1 MNASGANGGSAGRTA
16 EALRAERA
24 TSGES
29 PGGSP
34 IPAVPAEPCTAA
46 PLRVLP
52 VDLSSASAAL
62 QTAAR
67 RGGCVVAGE
76 VDPAL
81 LLDLLRILIP
91 ATVAPSDRDVETQV
105 WLVAGSRDFRRAA
118 SRAAHAA
125 GCADRLAAL
134 EMDAAGLLRETAIPA
149 AVVLLALPSDPRDAA
164 RALRFWS
171 RDGLRRRIL
180 IPVEACAA
188 TASAIRGWMQQRGAS
203 EHPSPIP
210 TLRWFEAPGAPAA
223 GRVPSE
229 LFHFARDVGRAEPPD
244 PAMIAEV
251 GARLRGHRRDR
262 AAAADGAR
270 RGWPRRAPDHELPSA
285 LPATLPDGTPWPKIS
300 VITPSF
306 NQGAY
311 IEETLL
317 SVANQRYPNVE
328 HIVID
333 GGSTD
338 ATVDV
343 LERWAPRLA
352 HCVRERDR
360 GQSHAINKG
369 FARAT
374 GELMMWLNSD
384 DRLAPGALAAAAL
397 ALHRSKADMVAGIC
411 EIYRDDAMIERH
423 LTCCP
428 DGPLPLGDLLDI
440 PRAWMGGQFFYQPEV
455 IFTRDLWQ
463 RAGGRVDE
471 SWHYSMDYELW
482 LRFAAAGATLC
493 VIGRPIAQFRVH
505 PQQKTTAA
513 AEFRAELDRVV
524 ARFRADHAD
533 APHVTPVA
541 DGDVGR
547 DRMRITFF
555 NDIGYMAGAG
565 VAHQRLA
572 RACAA
577 AGHEVSVVAVS
588 DGSTLDRDP
597 PVSIQSACE
606 RIAAQRPDVVV
617 VGNLHSAALGPELL
631 GAISSRWPTTMV
643 LHDQWA
649 LTGRCAY
656 TGGCEKYRGGCDH
669 TCPTPEE
676 YPALAPERIAAAHR
690 HKRLL
695 YTQGH
700 AAPRLLANSEWM
712 RRFAADALGPGA
724 DGRLLHTLRLSAPTD
739 LFRPRDRAACRE
751 RFDLP
756 ADRFIIMTSGTSA
769 DDPRKG
775 LSHLAEAL
783 QLLDLPDVLVV
794 SIGHADAT
802 RPPPMPGFRAM
813 GYLRDPRDVA
823 MLYSACDLF
832 VGPSLAEAFGQVFI
846 EAAACGI
853 PSVGYP
859 VGGIPE
865 ALIDGVSGRIAREVS
880 PAALAEAIEELYADD
895 ALRSDLGAWARIL
908 AECEFSPE
916 ASYRSWFGALR
927 AGGIAESLGL
937 RRKIWLAPRVPEA
950 PRVEFV
956 SPEHPGWSAVDGF
969 DHWEGP
975 YPQDDLPRCRW
986 AMGPVSRLSFEDA
999 AGGERL
1005 LLIACRNYWAGQRL
1019 RVVVNGTCAGEHE
1032 VPVSGNERTLSLCT
1046 GIMARA
1052 GRNEV
1057 ELHHWQWDATNP
1069 GRPIALLILEIH
1081 VTPR

>member
-1 MNASGANGGSAGRTA
+1 MNADAGNGGFTGHATD
-16 EALRAERA
+16 ALRAADLPSPNPVPPRSERA
-24 TSGES
+24 
-29 PGGSP
+29 
-34 IPAVPAEPCTAA
+34 
-46 PLRVLP
+46 
-52 VDLSSASAAL
+52 ASAAL
-62 QTAAR
+62 QSAAR
-67 RGGCVVAGE
+67 RGGCAVVGD

-81 LLDLLRILIP
+81 LRDLLRVLFPAPRDPSARDAEPQLWLIGG
-91 ATVAPSDRDVETQV
+91 ARE
-105 WLVAGSRDFRRAA
+105 FNRAA
-118 SRAAHAA
+118 CSAARVV
-125 GCADRLAAL
+125 GCDDRLAAL
-134 EMDAAGLLRETAIPA
+134 DTDAPGLLRSTAIPA
-149 AVVLLALPSDPRDAA
+149 AVVLLAPPADPRDAA
-164 RALRFWS
+164 RALRTWS
-171 RDGLRRRIL
+171 RDGLQRRIL
-180 IPVEACAA
+180 IPANA
-188 TASAIRGWMQQRGAS
+188 ASAHTGTIRGWMQQCGAS
-203 EHPSPIP
+203 EHPAPIP
-210 TLRWFEAPGAPAA
+210 SLRWFETPGAPAV

-229 LFHFARDVGRAEPPD
+229 LFDLARDVGRAEPPD
-244 PAMIAEV
+244 PALIADV
-251 GARLRGHRRDR
+251 RARLQAHRRSLGS
-262 AAAADGAR
+262 AADS
-270 RGWPRRAPDHELPSA
+270 RRAWPWRPPAHALPA
-285 LPATLPDGTPWPKIS
+285 PLPATLPDGSPWPKIS
-300 VITPSF
+300 IVTPSF

-317 SVANQRYPNVE
+317 SVANQGYPAVE
-328 HIVID
+328 HVVID

-338 ATVDV
+338 STIDV
-343 LERWAPRLA
+343 LERWSPRLA

-397 ALHRSKADMVAGIC
+397 AMHRSGADMVAGIC
-411 EIYRDDAMIERH
+411 EIYRDEALVERH

-428 DGPLPLGDLLDI
+428 DGPLPLADLLDI

-463 RAGGRVDE
+463 RAGASVDE

-482 LRFAAAGATLC
+482 LRFAAAGARLC

-524 ARFRADHAD
+524 ARFRADHPD
-533 APHVTPVA
+533 APLVTPVA

-547 DRMRITFF
+547 DRLRITFF

-577 AGHEVSVVAVS
+577 AGHEVGVLAVS
-588 DGSTLDRDP
+588 DGSTFDRDP
-597 PVSIQSACE
+597 PVSIQNVCD
-606 RIAAQRPDVVV
+606 RISAQRPDAVV

-656 TGGCEKYRGGCDH
+656 TGGCEQYRSGCDH
-669 TCPTPEE
+669 TCPTPDD
-676 YPALAPERIAAAHR
+676 YPALAADRIAAAHR
-690 HKRLL
+690 YKRLL
-695 YTQGH
+695 YTQGS

-712 RRFAADALGPGA
+712 RRFAADALGPAA
-724 DGRLLHTLRLSAPTD
+724 DPRLLHALRLSVPTD
-739 LFRPRDRAACRE
+739 LFHPRDRAACRE

-756 ADRFIIMTSGTSA
+756 PDQFIIMTSGTSA

-783 QLLDLPDVLVV
+783 RRLNLPDVLVV
-794 SIGHADAT
+794 SIGHADAS
-802 RPPPMPGFRAM
+802 RPPPMPNFRAM

-859 VGGIPE
+859 VGGVPE
-865 ALIDGVSGRIAREVS
+865 ALIDGLTGRLAREVS
-880 PAALAEAIEELYADD
+880 PTALAEAIEELYADD
-895 ALRSDLGAWARIL
+895 ALRSDLGAWSRIL
-908 AECEFSPE
+908 VESEFSPE

-927 AGGIAESLGL
+927 TGGVAESLDL
-937 RRKIWLAPRVPEA
+937 RRKIWLAPRVPDA

-956 SPEHPGWSAVDGF
+956 SPEHPGWSVLDGF

-986 AMGPVSRLSFEDA
+986 ALGPVSRLRFDDA

-1019 RVVVNGTCAGEHE
+1019 RVVVNGACAGEHE
-1032 VPVSGNERTLSLCT
+1032 VPVTGNARTLSLCT
-1046 GIMARA
+1046 GITARP
-1052 GRNEV
+1052 GQNEI
-1057 ELHHWQWDATNP
+1057 ELHHWQWDATRP
-1069 GRPIALLILEIH
+1069 DRPIALLILEIH
-1081 VTPR
+1081 VTPRGPAAARQEFVK